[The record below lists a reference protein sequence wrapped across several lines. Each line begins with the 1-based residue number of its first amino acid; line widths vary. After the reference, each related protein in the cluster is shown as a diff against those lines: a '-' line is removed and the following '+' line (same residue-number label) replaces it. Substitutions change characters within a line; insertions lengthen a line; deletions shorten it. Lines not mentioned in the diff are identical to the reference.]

1 MENRFLQC
9 STTVLFAMIMLGANG
24 QNWLIDGNSNTSA
37 TNFIGTRNAQ
47 PIIFKTSNTERLRI
61 TKNGL
66 VGIGIN
72 GNLEAFQ
79 VNTSSF
85 NTAIFASTSHQAEMH

>member
-1 MENRFLQC
+1 MKNILLQF
-9 STTVLFAMIMLGANG
+9 SATLLFGIVGLTASS
-24 QNWLIDGNSNTSA
+24 QTSWLIAGNSNTSA

-61 TKNGL
+61 TKNGQ

-72 GNLEAFQ
+72 GTLEAFQ
-79 VNTSSF
+79 VNT
-85 NTAIFASTSHQAEMH
+85 IFF